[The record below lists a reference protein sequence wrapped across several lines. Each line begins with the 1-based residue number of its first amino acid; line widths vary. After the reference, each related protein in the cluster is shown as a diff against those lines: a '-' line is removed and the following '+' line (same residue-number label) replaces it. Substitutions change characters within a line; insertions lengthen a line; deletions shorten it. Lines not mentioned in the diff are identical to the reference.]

1 MDTPPWTPGCQP
13 CLKMKMTNSMIMLN
27 TVLTLKPPR
36 FLPYTK
42 GQPKAQVLHIYIF
55 VTIKYILLIMFSL
68 TYTRTEMMNKKW
80 KWVKTDLIFFI
91 QLKKRYN
98 VYVRLKSWPFEIRS
112 SWSCCIKI
120 FLDAIANQLRHN
132 VCFVAHIPRWH
143 TSISLSE
150 EPFGCRSQGT
160 GKDMG
165 ISRKIFMKIQ
175 GHV

>member
-1 MDTPPWTPGCQP
+1 
-13 CLKMKMTNSMIMLN
+13 
-27 TVLTLKPPR
+27 
-36 FLPYTK
+36 
-42 GQPKAQVLHIYIF
+42 
-55 VTIKYILLIMFSL
+55 MFSL

-150 EPFGCRSQGT
+150 EPFGCRSQ
-160 GKDMG
+160 
-165 ISRKIFMKIQ
+165 RHWQ
-175 GHV
+175 GHGHFKKDIHEITGTCLKQYFWRLLKALCWSDENWKVLAKLNGYMGLWGPHWGLNLNRS